1 MIKLLRQ
8 LWVEQLLQLVNSLV
22 RTKAVVYS
30 SYALVSCCARV
41 IYDLVFA
48 VLTRWLLSVRALLV
62 GVVLRSSRRKAVLL
76 DVLKKFAQ

>member
-8 LWVEQLLQLVNSLV
+8 LALEQLLQSVDSLV
-22 RTKAVVYS
+22 STKAVVYS
-30 SYALVSCCARV
+30 SYALVSCCTCV
-41 IYDLVFA
+41 IYDFMFA

-62 GVVLRSSRRKAVLL
+62 GVVLRSSRKKAVLL